1 MTIVV
6 IRASIRI
13 SAITSCI
20 VPISSPCPGGC
31 AAHQG
36 TSCDMFSACLMHLW
50 AILAIVAYTHC
61 CPGHRVVTL
70 MLSGDQHFLTDWL
83 GSDIRFFYPILAA
96 DILVHHTTARVAVGA
111 AFMVSH
117 TTTRVHVG
125 RSCNINTMDH
135 CRAAESVD
143 CPTLTP
149 KRRCGNT
156 FSITLISGDP
166 LGYQDSS
173 CWIIWHCI
181 SFLLNQL

>member
-20 VPISSPCPGGC
+20 VPISSPCSYSAVTQEPSLLYVTQEPSLLYVTQEPSLLCLRPPWYERGG
-31 AAHQG
+31 A
-36 TSCDMFSACLMHLW
+36 LL
-50 AILAIVAYTHC
+50 
-61 CPGHRVVTL
+61 
-70 MLSGDQHFLTDWL
+70 LTDWL

-156 FSITLISGDP
+156 FSITLISG
-166 LGYQDSS
+166 G
-173 CWIIWHCI
+173 
-181 SFLLNQL
+181 